1 MPVAIALWCI
11 ATLLVVAVLATA
23 IARQRAA
30 TPIVYGVSLA
40 ASLVALA
47 GALQCLL
54 GGAQS
59 STAAMPLGIPWLGA
73 HFRVDALAAFFL
85 IVVNLGSA
93 AASLYGIGYGR
104 HEAAPHRVLPFYP
117 AFVAGMNLV
126 VVADDAFTFLLS
138 WEFMSLTSWA
148 LVMSHHRVGEN
159 TRAGYIYLI
168 MASFG
173 TLCLLLAFALLAGPD
188 GAYGF
193 AAMRTNHLG
202 PVSAALV
209 LALVLLGA
217 GSKAGLVPLHV
228 WLPLAH
234 PAAPSH
240 VSALMSGVMT
250 KVAVYGFIRVVL
262 DLLGPP
268 EGHGGARARRSYLRA
283 RRSLRAHAT

>member
-1 MPVAIALWCI
+1 MLVEIALWCI
-11 ATLLVVAVLATA
+11 AALLVLAVRATA

-30 TPIVYGVSLA
+30 TPIVYGVSFA

-54 GGAQS
+54 AS
-59 STAAMPLGIPWLGA
+59 AEPSTAALPLGIPWLGA

-104 HEAAPHRVLPFYP
+104 HETAPHRVLPFFP
-117 AFVAGMNLV
+117 AFLAGMNLV
-126 VVADDAFTFLLS
+126 VLADDAFTFLLS

-217 GSKAGLVPLHV
+217 GSKAAPGPL
-228 WLPLAH
+228 P
-234 PAAPSH
+234 
-240 VSALMSGVMT
+240 
-250 KVAVYGFIRVVL
+250 
-262 DLLGPP
+262 
-268 EGHGGARARRSYLRA
+268 
-283 RRSLRAHAT
+283 